1 MKVGG
6 GDLNYGRRIQHR
18 MVCISVLIRAHTHT
32 HTQNNTLHF
41 FSGRKLK
48 KIYIKTN
55 VQRIFILQRAPYK
68 PGSILQHR

>member
-6 GDLNYGRRIQHR
+6 GDLNYGRRIQHGVYFCFNTR
-18 MVCISVLIRAHTHT
+18 SYTHT